1 MRTMKRKQPK
11 QPERN
16 TVKKEGLTET
26 LNVKTILL
34 SLLMLLLPP
43 GELFLF
49 YFMNDTD
56 TGSFLTGFITLGML
70 LLVFV
75 FVFLTGLYQKTFLY
89 NNGAHP
95 ERLLGVYV
103 LGLLLVAVN
112 SFLPCQLWLFLPLAV
127 MLMLASGPQ
136 TGIGAYLILLYLQ
149 ELISQP
155 DPVVFVSFAL
165 IGMIYGR
172 THTRDVRE
180 LNGLM
185 KVMPFLSVCYVIAG
199 LANLGLPGLSGFVAE
214 MTIFVGSFQ
223 NFDVFHR
230 TLTII
235 ACTSIVITAVY
246 ILRLVGK
253 ILYGTC
259 TNKHHLALTD
269 ATWDERFAVICL
281 IVCVAGLGMAPFW
294 ISDMISG
301 SVLPVVSN
309 LIP

>member
-49 YFMNDTD
+49 YFMKDTD

-103 LGLLLVAVN
+103 LGLLLVSSMSHKN
-112 SFLPCQLWLFLPLAV
+112 CETRYRLSRQHRQP
-127 MLMLASGPQ
+127 SRK
-136 TGIGAYLILLYLQ
+136 ILLFFHLRAKKGSPLL
-149 ELISQP
+149 ESRTT
-155 DPVVFVSFAL
+155 FVLVLCTMGF
-165 IGMIYGR
+165 
-172 THTRDVRE
+172 
-180 LNGLM
+180 
-185 KVMPFLSVCYVIAG
+185 
-199 LANLGLPGLSGFVAE
+199 NL
-214 MTIFVGSFQ
+214 
-223 NFDVFHR
+223 
-230 TLTII
+230 
-235 ACTSIVITAVY
+235 
-246 ILRLVGK
+246 K
-253 ILYGTC
+253 
-259 TNKHHLALTD
+259 
-269 ATWDERFAVICL
+269 
-281 IVCVAGLGMAPFW
+281 
-294 ISDMISG
+294 
-301 SVLPVVSN
+301 
-309 LIP
+309 

>member
-1 MRTMKRKQPK
+1 M
-11 QPERN
+11 
-16 TVKKEGLTET
+16 KKEGLTET

-127 MLMLASGPQ
+127 MLMLASGRRQ
-136 TGIGAYLILLYLQ
+136 G
-149 ELISQP
+149 
-155 DPVVFVSFAL
+155 
-165 IGMIYGR
+165 
-172 THTRDVRE
+172 
-180 LNGLM
+180 
-185 KVMPFLSVCYVIAG
+185 
-199 LANLGLPGLSGFVAE
+199 
-214 MTIFVGSFQ
+214 
-223 NFDVFHR
+223 
-230 TLTII
+230 
-235 ACTSIVITAVY
+235 
-246 ILRLVGK
+246 
-253 ILYGTC
+253 
-259 TNKHHLALTD
+259 
-269 ATWDERFAVICL
+269 
-281 IVCVAGLGMAPFW
+281 
-294 ISDMISG
+294 
-301 SVLPVVSN
+301 
-309 LIP
+309 